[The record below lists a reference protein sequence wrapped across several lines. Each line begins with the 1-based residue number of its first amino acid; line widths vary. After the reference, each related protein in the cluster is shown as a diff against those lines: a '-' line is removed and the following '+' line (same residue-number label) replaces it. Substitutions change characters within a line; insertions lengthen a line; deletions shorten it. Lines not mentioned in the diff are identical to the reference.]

1 MRLIKP
7 DHKNHPLG
15 RDIVTN
21 NYARLGSILF
31 EILNF
36 GQLCLSK
43 KFTKV
48 KILKKFQGLNL
59 IAYIHML
66 ILKI

>member
-21 NYARLGSILF
+21 NYARLGSHRIPVRLTPNFFTSCASISIDICFYHDSIIL
-31 EILNF
+31 
-36 GQLCLSK
+36 
-43 KFTKV
+43 
-48 KILKKFQGLNL
+48 
-59 IAYIHML
+59 
-66 ILKI
+66 

>member
-21 NYARLGSILF
+21 NYARLGK
-31 EILNF
+31 NN
-36 GQLCLSK
+36 K
-43 KFTKV
+43 
-48 KILKKFQGLNL
+48 
-59 IAYIHML
+59 
-66 ILKI
+66 